1 MEKQLKAHRLLEFI
15 NSSHKPIMF
24 GQNYKTYKGLKNYK
38 FVMEILGVSNE
49 LKKISFIQ
57 LNSFIQSWD
66 YSENQHMIAG

>member
-1 MEKQLKAHRLLEFI
+1 
-15 NSSHKPIMF
+15 MF
-24 GQNYKTYKGLKNYK
+24 GQNHKTYKGLENYK

-57 LNSFIQSWD
+57 LNSFIQSCD